1 MKKMKLTAA
10 MTILLCMLLSML
22 TYGMVNAANGP
33 ESAQKTTQGPA
44 AAQSTQ
50 TTAVASSQTVTAGQ
64 KAATGPAMAAQQAQA
79 SQQAQETAQTQQQ
92 TQQASG
98 GRTIDPSKPMIAIT
112 YDDGP
117 QTEAGNRIIDTY
129 LKYGQRCTFFV
140 VGDRV
145 ASRASEVKR
154 MAENGFEIG
163 NHSYSHKY
171 LNKCDAATIREEV
184 RKCNEAVAAVTGT
197 TPKIMRLPGGN
208 KNDTVLANVNM
219 PIILWNVD
227 TRDWDHRNAQKSID
241 AVVGKVKDGD
251 VVLMHELYSAT
262 ADATETIV
270 PALVQQGFQLVTVSE
285 LMQYKGIT
293 PENRI
298 YYSF

>member
-1 MKKMKLTAA
+1 MRKTRKIFLLAGILGLTAVMQA
-10 MTILLCMLLSML
+10 FA
-22 TYGMVNAANGP
+22 MVNAACGP
-33 ESAQKTTQGPA
+33 ESAQFTQAGPGSVQQETGAPLVMEASRKNPSQQGPGSAGPSGPGEA
-44 AAQSTQ
+44 AAQATQ
-50 TTAVASSQTVTAGQ
+50 AAQTQTVT
-64 KAATGPAMAAQQAQA
+64 
-79 SQQAQETAQTQQQ
+79 
-92 TQQASG
+92 SG
-98 GRTIDPSKPMIAIT
+98 GRAIDPAKPMIAIT

-129 LKYGQRCTFFV
+129 LKYNQRCTFFV

-171 LNKCDAATIREEV
+171 LNKCDAQTIRSEIA
-184 RKCNEAVAAVTGT
+184 KCNEAIAAATGI
-197 TPKIMRLPGGN
+197 TPTVMRLPGGN

-251 VVLMHELYSAT
+251 IVLMHELYGAT
-262 ADATETIV
+262 ADATEVIV
-270 PALVQQGFQLVTVSE
+270 PKLLEQGFQLVTVSE
-285 LMQYKGIT
+285 LAAYKGKQLN
-293 PENRI
+293 PNQI